1 MPDPVFEILE
11 RDLVAPESYVPADL
25 QRDIM
30 YLLHSKKV
38 KQMIRPVK
46 QMIGPAK

>member
-1 MPDPVFEILE
+1 VPDDAVTILE
-11 RDLVAPESYVPADL
+11 KDLVAPDSLLPADL

-38 KQMIRPVK
+38 KQMI
-46 QMIGPAK
+46 QAKK